1 MLELTENLKNAA
13 SLYIEDKEAWKD
25 VNRVKN
31 WLSDIY
37 DSLNDPKF
45 WLKEDVIERAF
56 TQLENIYTATKTR
69 DLELIRKELTRLFN
83 IFTLACWYLTTV
95 QEK

>member
-1 MLELTENLKNAA
+1 MLELTENLKNTA

-25 VNRVKN
+25 VKRIKN

-45 WLKEDVIERAF
+45 WFKEDVIERAF

-83 IFTLACWYLTTV
+83 IFTLSCWILTTV
-95 QEK
+95 QKN

>member
-1 MLELTENLKNAA
+1 MLELTENLKNTA
-13 SLYIEDKEAWKD
+13 SLYIEDREAWKD
-25 VNRVKN
+25 VKRIKN
-31 WLSDIY
+31 WLSEIY

-83 IFTLACWYLTTV
+83 IFTLACWYFTTV
-95 QEK
+95 QKN

>member
-1 MLELTENLKNAA
+1 MLELTENLKNTA

-25 VNRVKN
+25 VKRIKN

-83 IFTLACWYLTTV
+83 IFTLACWILTTV

>member
-1 MLELTENLKNAA
+1 MLELTENLKNTA

-25 VNRVKN
+25 VNRIKN

-45 WLKEDVIERAF
+45 WIKEDVIERAF

-83 IFTLACWYLTTV
+83 IFTLACWYFTTV
-95 QEK
+95 KEK

>member
-1 MLELTENLKNAA
+1 MLELTENLKNTAC
-13 SLYIEDKEAWKD
+13 LYIEDKKDWKD
-25 VNRVKN
+25 TKWILN

-37 DSLNDPKF
+37 ERLIDPKY
-45 WLKEDVIERAF
+45 WKKEDVIKRAYD
-56 TQLENIYTATKTR
+56 QLENIYTATKTR

-83 IFTLACWYLTTV
+83 IFTLACWILTTA

>member
-1 MLELTENLKNAA
+1 MLELTENLKNTA

-25 VNRVKN
+25 VKRIKN

-56 TQLENIYTATKTR
+56 TQLENIYTATETR

-83 IFTLACWYLTTV
+83 IFTLACWYFTTV